1 MDDRTEEI
9 SESGTANFSAGQL
22 RALIERIER
31 LEEEKAEIA
40 EQIKE
45 VYAEAKAHGFDTKT
59 LRKVVGLRKK
69 EPDERAEE
77 EMLLETYLEAL
88 GMRRP
93 AGEG

>member
-1 MDDRTEEI
+1 MAGGGAEGAA
-9 SESGTANFSAGQL
+9 SGEPTSFSAGQL
-22 RALIERIER
+22 KALIERIER

-69 EPDERAEE
+69 DPDERAEE
-77 EMLLETYLEAL
+77 ETILQIYLDAL
-88 GMRRP
+88 GMGPR
-93 AGEG
+93 EG